1 MEKTNVAIVGLGTVG
16 SGVARLLLDHGDRT
30 ARHAGRTMWL
40 KKAVVRDL
48 TRARDVELPDGVL
61 TDSLQEVIDD
71 DEITVVA
78 QLIGGLEPARTI
90 MLALL
95 ESGKD
100 IVTANKALLAEH
112 GAELFTRARELGRS
126 IAFEASV
133 AGGIPIIA
141 NISQCLS
148 ANQIGSLE
156 GILNGTSNFIVTQMD
171 ENGASYDDVVREAQ
185 RLGYA
190 ERDPTM
196 DVDGTDAAQ
205 KLAILAHLA
214 FGATVDWSQ
223 IPRTGIDGLDPEDL
237 LYAQKL
243 GFRIKLLA
251 IANLAEDGLEL
262 SVSPTLVPVGTP
274 LAEVRD
280 AYNAI
285 QVIGD
290 AVGPVFY
297 HGQGAGQMPT
307 ASAVAADLID
317 TAVGRTRL
325 TFQTLEYF
333 STNQPPR
340 VKLRDG
346 DTSTGRYYFR
356 LSVSNHPG
364 TLASI
369 AAVLAQHGISI
380 ASVIQHEGREGG
392 PQRDPVPLVIMT
404 HMATEGE
411 ARAATDDIQALDSVT
426 GTVVR
431 LRVKD

>member
-1 MEKTNVAIVGLGTVG
+1 MI
-16 SGVARLLLDHGDRT
+16 
-30 ARHAGRTMWL
+30 
-40 KKAVVRDL
+40 
-48 TRARDVELPDGVL
+48 
-61 TDSLQEVIDD
+61 
-71 DEITVVA
+71 
-78 QLIGGLEPARTI
+78 
-90 MLALL
+90 
-95 ESGKD
+95 
-100 IVTANKALLAEH
+100 
-112 GAELFTRARELGRS
+112 
-126 IAFEASV
+126 
-133 AGGIPIIA
+133 
-141 NISQCLS
+141 
-148 ANQIGSLE
+148 
-156 GILNGTSNFIVTQMD
+156 
-171 ENGASYDDVVREAQ
+171 
-185 RLGYA
+185 
-190 ERDPTM
+190 
-196 DVDGTDAAQ
+196 
-205 KLAILAHLA
+205 
-214 FGATVDWSQ
+214 
-223 IPRTGIDGLDPEDL
+223 
-237 LYAQKL
+237 
-243 GFRIKLLA
+243 
-251 IANLAEDGLEL
+251 
-262 SVSPTLVPVGTP
+262 PVGTP

-297 HGQGAGQMPT
+297 HGLGAGQMPT

-333 STNQPPR
+333 SSDHPPR

-404 HMATEGE
+404 HIATEGE
-411 ARAATDDIQALDSVT
+411 ARAATDDIQALASVT